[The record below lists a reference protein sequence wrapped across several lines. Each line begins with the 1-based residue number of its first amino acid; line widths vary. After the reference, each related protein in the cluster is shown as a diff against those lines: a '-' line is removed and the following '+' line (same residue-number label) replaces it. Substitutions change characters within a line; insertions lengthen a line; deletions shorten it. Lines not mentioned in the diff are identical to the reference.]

1 MDLSNLEVE
10 INPDYT
16 MMKKVNTKGLYLSQ
30 EQIDILKSYNINY
43 MNCNS
48 IRQLMIEVEEV
59 FEECG
64 DDILNNLLNVLAER
78 DYYENYK
85 K

>member
-1 MDLSNLEVE
+1 MDNNIDID
-10 INPDYT
+10 INPEYT
-16 MMKKVNTKGLYLSQ
+16 MLKKVNKNLSLSQ

-43 MNCNS
+43 QNCKNLGEL
-48 IRQLMIEVEEV
+48 IFELEEI
-59 FEECG
+59 FNETG
-64 DDILNNLLNVLAER
+64 DDIINNLLDVLQER